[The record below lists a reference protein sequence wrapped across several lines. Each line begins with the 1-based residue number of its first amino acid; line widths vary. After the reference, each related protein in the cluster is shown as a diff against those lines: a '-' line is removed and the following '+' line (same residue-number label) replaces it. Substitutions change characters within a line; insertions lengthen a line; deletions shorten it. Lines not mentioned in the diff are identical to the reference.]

1 MMRKKEK
8 LILMYIF
15 VCTWLSTLLALSM
28 PRMTPTYGKNE
39 EPTVLIDSL
48 ATTPSVNP
56 RDSIKNEL
64 LLEVENYI
72 YSNFP
77 KTSKEIPTAIVENG
91 LEQDID
97 IMFMMAQTQRET
109 SFGTAGIGRETS
121 KRSLFGVVSRRYGT
135 YNAAVVDYISILKKW
150 YLTRGRTEQHLMQRY
165 ITSGGGRYAKDP
177 HYESKIRET
186 YAYIKRK
193 TNIRKLQLEYKKY
206 EEN

>member
-1 MMRKKEK
+1 MMRKKTN
-8 LILMYIF
+8 LLMYVF
-15 VCTWLSTLLALSM
+15 VCAWLSTLL
-28 PRMTPTYGKNE
+28 
-39 EPTVLIDSL
+39 SL
-48 ATTPSVNP
+48 AMPLKTMTYEKIEDNDIQTDSITVETPSVNP

-77 KTSKEIPTAIVENG
+77 KTNEEIPTAIVENG

-177 HYESKIRET
+177 YYESKIRET

>member
-1 MMRKKEK
+1 MMRKKTN
-8 LILMYIF
+8 LLMYVF
-15 VCTWLSTLLALSM
+15 VCTWLSTLLALAM
-28 PRMTPTYGKNE
+28 PLKTTAYEKIEDNDVQINSI
-39 EPTVLIDSL
+39 TVE
-48 ATTPSVNP
+48 TPSVNP

-77 KTSKEIPTAIVENG
+77 KTNKEIPTAIVENG

-121 KRSLFGVVSRRYGT
+121 KRSLFGVVSRRYDT
-135 YNAAVVDYISILKKW
+135 YDAAVVDYIDILKKW

-165 ITSGGGRYAKDP
+165 TTSGGGRYAEDP
-177 HYESKIRET
+177 HYESKIKET
-186 YAYIKRK
+186 YAYINRK
-193 TNIRKLQLEYKKY
+193 TNIRKLQLEYKNY

>member
-1 MMRKKEK
+1 
-8 LILMYIF
+8 MYVF
-15 VCTWLSTLLALSM
+15 VCTWLSTLLALAM
-28 PRMTPTYGKNE
+28 PLKTTTYEKIEDND
-39 EPTVLIDSL
+39 VQIDSI
-48 ATTPSVNP
+48 TVKTPSVNP

-77 KTSKEIPTAIVENG
+77 KTNKEIPTAIVENG

-109 SFGTAGIGRETS
+109 SFGTAGIGQETS
-121 KRSLFGVVSRRYGT
+121 KRSLFGVVSRRYDT
-135 YNAAVVDYISILKKW
+135 YDAAVVDYIDILKKW

-165 ITSGGGRYAKDP
+165 TTRGGGRYAEDP
-177 HYESKIRET
+177 HYESKLRET
-186 YAYIKRK
+186 YTYINRK
-193 TNIRKLQLEYKKY
+193 TNIRKLQLEYKNY